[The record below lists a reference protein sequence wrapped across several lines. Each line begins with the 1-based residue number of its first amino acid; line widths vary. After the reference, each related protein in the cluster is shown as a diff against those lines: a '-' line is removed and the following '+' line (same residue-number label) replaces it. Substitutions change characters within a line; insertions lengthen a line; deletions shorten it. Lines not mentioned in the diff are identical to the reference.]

1 MVPEKVFNE
10 LQFYC
15 LEHVWARST
24 AIFLCH
30 CSAGVGRTGCYIVL
44 DAMMRQI
51 ASRGDVNVFSYLK
64 HIRRQRNHLVQ
75 TEEQYIFIHDAL
87 AEAVEGGETHIG
99 KGCLPRYI
107 HSLQCV
113 DVTDE
118 KSHSNKLL
126 ERQYRVSEQ
135 MGRWCLS
142 ACMILRK

>member
-1 MVPEKVFNE
+1 MEKQNDFFWNVCSVGQPSNSY
-10 LQFYC
+10 LC
-15 LEHVWARST
+15 
-24 AIFLCH
+24 FLS
-30 CSAGVGRTGCYIVL
+30 SAGVGRTGCYIVL

-75 TEEQYIFIHDAL
+75 TEEQYVFIHDAL

-126 ERQYRVSEQ
+126 EKQYRVS
-135 MGRWCLS
+135 GLDG
-142 ACMILRK
+142 K